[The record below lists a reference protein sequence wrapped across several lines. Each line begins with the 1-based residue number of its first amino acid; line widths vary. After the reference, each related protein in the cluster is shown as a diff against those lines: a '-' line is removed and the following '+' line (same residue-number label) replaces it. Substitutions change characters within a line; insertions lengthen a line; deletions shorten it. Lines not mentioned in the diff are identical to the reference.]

1 MPSSVIKYFRYDVA
15 SRRLRISFKS
25 GIAYDYKNFPEELY
39 KDLRNAF
46 SKGKF
51 LNEKIKGK
59 YPFEKVDVSSS

>member
-1 MPSSVIKYFRYDVA
+1 MSSSVIKYFRYDA
-15 SRRLRISFKS
+15 ARRRLRIFFRS
-25 GIAYDYKNFPEELY
+25 GFVYDYKNFPEELY

-51 LNEKIKGK
+51 LNEQIKGK